1 MELLLLGKEN
11 IVLIEVLNCFGEG
24 ENEGTCAW
32 VISEDIK
39 LIH

>member
-11 IVLIEVLNCFGEG
+11 IVLIEILNCFGGG
-24 ENEGTCAW
+24 EDEGTYAW
-32 VISEDIK
+32 VISQDIK

>member
-11 IVLIEVLNCFGEG
+11 IVLIEVLNCFGERK
-24 ENEGTCAW
+24 NEGTYAR